1 MSFKSK
7 RYRDVLAKFDLNKIY
22 SLDEGLDLIRINSN
36 LKFDETID
44 IAINLNIDPT
54 YSDQSVRGVTNL
66 PNGIGKDLT
75 VAVFAKGDKAQEA
88 QDAGADIV
96 GAEELVDKVN
106 SGDINFERCIATPDM
121 MPLVGRLGKVLGPK
135 GLMPNPKIGTVTNDI
150 TNAVKSAKAG
160 SVEYRNDKAGIIHA
174 GVGKSS
180 FSKEDL
186 HSNIIEF
193 VKAVKKDKPKAAK
206 GVFIK
211 KVSLSSTMGVG
222 VSIDTGVFN

>member
-7 RYRDVLAKFDLNKIY
+7 RYRDVLANIDLNKIY

>member
-1 MSFKSK
+1 M
-7 RYRDVLAKFDLNKIY
+7 
-22 SLDEGLDLIRINSN
+22 
-36 LKFDETID
+36 
-44 IAINLNIDPT
+44 
-54 YSDQSVRGVTNL
+54 

-150 TNAVKSAKAG
+150 ANAVKSAKAG

-174 GVGKSS
+174 GIGKSS
-180 FSKEDL
+180 FSKENL
-186 HSNIIEF
+186 QSNIIEF

>member
-7 RYRDVLAKFDLNKIY
+7 RYRDALAKIDLNKIY

-150 TNAVKSAKAG
+150 ANAVKSAKAG

-174 GVGKSS
+174 GIGKSS
-180 FSKEDL
+180 FSKENL
-186 HSNIIEF
+186 QSNIIEF

>member
-1 MSFKSK
+1 MSYKSK
-7 RYRDVLAKFDLNKIY
+7 RYRDALAKIDLNKIY

-150 TNAVKSAKAG
+150 ANAVKSAKAG

-174 GVGKSS
+174 GIGKSS

>member
-7 RYRDVLAKFDLNKIY
+7 RYRDVLAKIDLNKIY
-22 SLDEGLDLIRINSN
+22 SLDEGLDLIKINSN

>member
-7 RYRDVLAKFDLNKIY
+7 RYRDALAKIDLNKIY

-174 GVGKSS
+174 GIGKSS

>member
-1 MSFKSK
+1 M
-7 RYRDVLAKFDLNKIY
+7 
-22 SLDEGLDLIRINSN
+22 
-36 LKFDETID
+36 
-44 IAINLNIDPT
+44 
-54 YSDQSVRGVTNL
+54 

-150 TNAVKSAKAG
+150 ANAVKSAKAG

-174 GVGKSS
+174 GIGKSS
-180 FSKEDL
+180 FSKENL

>member
-7 RYRDVLAKFDLNKIY
+7 RYRDALAKIDLNKIY
-22 SLDEGLDLIRINSN
+22 SLDEGLDLIRNNSN

-150 TNAVKSAKAG
+150 ANAVKSAKAG

-174 GVGKSS
+174 GIGKSS
-180 FSKEDL
+180 FSKENL
-186 HSNIIEF
+186 YSNIIEF

>member
-7 RYRDVLAKFDLNKIY
+7 RYRDVLAKSDLNKIY

-106 SGDINFERCIATPDM
+106 SGDINF
-121 MPLVGRLGKVLGPK
+121 
-135 GLMPNPKIGTVTNDI
+135 
-150 TNAVKSAKAG
+150 
-160 SVEYRNDKAGIIHA
+160 
-174 GVGKSS
+174 
-180 FSKEDL
+180 
-186 HSNIIEF
+186 
-193 VKAVKKDKPKAAK
+193 
-206 GVFIK
+206 
-211 KVSLSSTMGVG
+211 
-222 VSIDTGVFN
+222 

>member
-1 MSFKSK
+1 M
-7 RYRDVLAKFDLNKIY
+7 NKIY
-22 SLDEGLDLIRINSN
+22 SLDEGLDLILINSN

-150 TNAVKSAKAG
+150 ANAVKSAKAG

-174 GVGKSS
+174 GIGKSS
-180 FSKEDL
+180 FSKENL
-186 HSNIIEF
+186 QSNIIEF

>member
-7 RYRDVLAKFDLNKIY
+7 RYRDALAKIDLNKIY
-22 SLDEGLDLIRINSN
+22 SLDEGLDLILINSN

-150 TNAVKSAKAG
+150 ANAVKSAKAG
-160 SVEYRNDKAGIIHA
+160 SGEYRNDKAGIIHA
-174 GVGKSS
+174 GIGKSS
-180 FSKEDL
+180 FSKENL
-186 HSNIIEF
+186 QSNIIEF

>member
-7 RYRDVLAKFDLNKIY
+7 RYRDALAKIDLNKIY

-150 TNAVKSAKAG
+150 ANAVKSAKAG

-174 GVGKSS
+174 GIGKSS
-180 FSKEDL
+180 FSKENL

>member
-193 VKAVKKDKPKAAK
+193 VKAVKKDKPKTAK

-211 KVSLSSTMGVG
+211 KVSLSSTMGIG
-222 VSIDTGVFN
+222 VDIDTGVFN